1 MNVWLGLGKEKS
13 FFVLKRLIEGWQETW
28 CHDAWET
35 HKPGFKSCLFP
46 FFLLAISSNNSKF
59 IILIP
64 TMSPSVIAGK
74 NVFLNWDNVVNGL
87 ESAGPGFKP

>member
-35 HKPGFKSCLFP
+35 HKPGFKSCLLP
-46 FFLLAISSNNSKF
+46 FFCWLFHLITVNS
-59 IILIP
+59 L
-64 TMSPSVIAGK
+64 S
-74 NVFLNWDNVVNGL
+74 
-87 ESAGPGFKP
+87 